1 MIDTLPDH
9 LKIIKNILAEHVP
22 GCKVVAFGSR
32 VTWTAK
38 KYSDLDLAIVST
50 MPPPPLT
57 MALMKEDFSE
67 SDLPFKVDVLDWATT
82 SEEFRRVIEN
92 KCEVLQEAKKKEVVV
107 QEE

>member
-22 GCKVVAFGSR
+22 DYKVLAFGSR

-38 KYSDLDLAIVST
+38 KYSDLDLVIVSAI
-50 MPPPPLT
+50 PLPPLT

-82 SEEFRRVIEN
+82 SEEFKRVIEN
-92 KCEVLQEAKKKEVVV
+92 KCEVLQEAKKEVVGSG
-107 QEE
+107 EL

>member
-22 GCKVVAFGSR
+22 DYKVLAFGSR

-38 KYSDLDLAIVST
+38 KYSDLDLVIVSAI
-50 MPPPPLT
+50 PLPPLT

-92 KCEVLQEAKKKEVVV
+92 KCEVLQEVKKEVVGSG
-107 QEE
+107 EL